1 MSCGK
6 IICAR
11 ALAEDRRCTAER
23 NQRQFLIQCAVVFA
37 ERFDLEWT
45 AKLSQSGEGGAQG
58 LGITL
63 VKKTAVVKKLF
74 SEQTKRT
81 ILPDRSRDDGC
92 SVRRLGADDER
103 LFSAGKRLRRQRVQL
118 KILEN
123 GNWLRGA
130 KTRPKWTEL
139 RHSLN
144 RLKNSDAR
152 PWQHPGMTP
161 R

>member
-45 AKLSQSGEGGAQG
+45 AKLSQSGEGGAQD

-123 GNWLRGA
+123 CVLLGGDERF
-130 KTRPKWTEL
+130 P
-139 RHSLN
+139 N
-144 RLKNSDAR
+144 RSNFR
-152 PWQHPGMTP
+152 
-161 R
+161 